1 MDPHDPHAPHAY
13 GPDPE
18 SQRLLAERKA
28 VSITSLSP
36 WIVTNRIQMDKES
49 IDYVI
54 ASNVHHGRED
64 MERAGVDPLP
74 SKEEMIAVTNHPVRE
89 VKERD

>member
-1 MDPHDPHAPHAY
+1 
-13 GPDPE
+13 
-18 SQRLLAERKA
+18 
-28 VSITSLSP
+28 
-36 WIVTNRIQMDKES
+36 MDKES

-64 MERAGVDPLP
+64 MERVGVDPLP
-74 SKEEMIAVTNHPVRE
+74 SKEEMIAVTNHPVRK